1 MKKVIFS
8 MIGLLLMGVVSAQA
22 AGLELIK
29 EVFQEVEVKGPDGKI
44 EKKMVLADTVVPG
57 TEIFYVITYKNK
69 GDKPAEKVV
78 ITNPIPKELDYI
90 SASEEKSG
98 AAIDVSVDEGKIYNK
113 LERLNITGSD
123 GKVRSA
129 RAADVTHVRWT
140 LPSNVGAGQEGKVSF
155 KARLK

>member
-1 MKKVIFS
+1 MKKVIFLI
-8 MIGLLLMGVVSAQA
+8 IGFLLMGVINAEA
-22 AGLELIK
+22 GGLELIK

-44 EKKMVLADTVVPG
+44 EKKMVPADMVVPG
-57 TEIFYVITYKNK
+57 TEIFYVITYRNK
-69 GDKPAEKVV
+69 GEKAEKVV

-98 AAIDVSVDEGKIYNK
+98 ADIHVSVDEGKVYNK
-113 LERLNITGSD
+113 LERLDIKGPD

-129 RAADVTHVRWT
+129 QAADVTHVRWT
-140 LPSNVGAGQEGKVSF
+140 LPSSVGMGQEGKVSF